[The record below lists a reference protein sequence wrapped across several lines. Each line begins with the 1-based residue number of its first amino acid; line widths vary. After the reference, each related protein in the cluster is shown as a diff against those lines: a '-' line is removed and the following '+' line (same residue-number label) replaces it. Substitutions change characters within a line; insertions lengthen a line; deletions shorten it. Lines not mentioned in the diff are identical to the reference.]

1 MTSVLK
7 SRLQELAQK
16 YEVASFVNA
25 DPSQFLR
32 WYTESD
38 TPRTGATSPS
48 QSPLTTV
55 PGDASPAKP
64 VLNLGPSATSPS
76 QPQLAPGASS
86 TKPGA
91 ASPSQ
96 SPLSL
101 RSVATSPSQSP
112 LTLGA
117 SSTKP
122 GAAIPSQPQL
132 ALGASSTKPG
142 AVSPFQ
148 PPLTLRSGATSP
160 SQPQLAL
167 GASSTKPGAA
177 SPSQSPLSLRS
188 GATIADVEC
197 ASFIAAMLA
206 FGNRK
211 QFIPKIGEILTTADT
226 TFGTITAW
234 LTAGAPHFPHGSEK
248 FYRFYSFDDMHS
260 LFTELAQ
267 ILHQAPTIG
276 NYFQKIYKGEVS
288 PSLQPAV
295 PSSATL
301 SSGVPE
307 PTADCTPSKNPCTQ
321 PAATPQRPTSPEA
334 SLSKPAHPLDQL
346 VSQAFPKSTIVP
358 KGKNSANKRIH
369 MFLRWMVRTNSPVDL
384 GIWNWYPKSEL
395 LIPLD
400 VHVMQEGIN
409 LGLLPPNAKASRK
422 TAAELSQKLAQAFP
436 GDPTRGDFAL
446 FGLGVD
452 KEK

>member
-16 YEVASFVNA
+16 YEVASFVNT

-48 QSPLTTV
+48 QSQHALRPGTT
-55 PGDASPAKP
+55 
-64 VLNLGPSATSPS
+64 T
-76 QPQLAPGASS
+76 
-86 TKPGA
+86 
-91 ASPSQ
+91 
-96 SPLSL
+96 
-101 RSVATSPSQSP
+101 
-112 LTLGA
+112 
-117 SSTKP
+117 
-122 GAAIPSQPQL
+122 
-132 ALGASSTKPG
+132 
-142 AVSPFQ
+142 
-148 PPLTLRSGATSP
+148 P

-177 SPSQSPLSLRS
+177 SPSQSPLAMRPGATSPSQPHLALRS

-211 QFIPKIGEILTTADT
+211 QFIPKIREILTTADT
-226 TFGTITAW
+226 TSGTITAW
-234 LTAGAPHFPHGSEK
+234 LTAGSPHFPHDHQK

-267 ILHQAPTIG
+267 ILHLAPTIG
-276 NYFQKIYKGEVS
+276 NYFQKIYEGEVS
-288 PSLQPAV
+288 PSLQPAA

-346 VSQAFPKSTIVP
+346 VSQAFPKSAIVP

-384 GIWNWYPKSEL
+384 GIWSWYPKSEL